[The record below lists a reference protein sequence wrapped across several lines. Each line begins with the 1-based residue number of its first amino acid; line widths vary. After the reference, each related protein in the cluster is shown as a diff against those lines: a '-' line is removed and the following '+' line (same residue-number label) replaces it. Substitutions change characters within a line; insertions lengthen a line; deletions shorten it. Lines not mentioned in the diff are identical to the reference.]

1 MYLISEES
9 PLAWSHFGNIS
20 RVCQRPPTQGAGVDL
35 NLTRPSSYCGHYV
48 FAAVVAPSG
57 CSSPTLDR
65 LYTPTTWYG
74 TKPSM
79 YTINYDANPQYPLQQ
94 RSLKCKNLHSQ
105 VPTIIPASTN
115 QCACRVRQ
123 ANPFITESQ
132 QDPTDPTDGRRPSA
146 MSIQCSC
153 PPPSS
158 AGPGTHI
165 MRKWKVDR
173 SESNVN
179 NVIINGTRE
188 EKMQAAKNTRR
199 DTGYQQ

>member
-1 MYLISEES
+1 MTSLISLTFTLVICLISEES

-48 FAAVVAPSG
+48 FAVVVAPSG

-94 RSLKCKNLHSQ
+94 INVRAAYDRQILLSLNHNKIP
-105 VPTIIPASTN
+105 PTLQMDEGLWQCQFNALDLQPALLAWYT
-115 QCACRVRQ
+115 C
-123 ANPFITESQ
+123 
-132 QDPTDPTDGRRPSA
+132 
-146 MSIQCSC
+146 
-153 PPPSS
+153 
-158 AGPGTHI
+158 H
-165 MRKWKVDR
+165 
-173 SESNVN
+173 
-179 NVIINGTRE
+179 
-188 EKMQAAKNTRR
+188 AKN
-199 DTGYQQ
+199 GKWIVVSNK

>member
-1 MYLISEES
+1 MKWYELISNWNFSSQRRKEASEIIPRYDFFDISDFTLVMYLISEES

-48 FAAVVAPSG
+48 YAAVVAPSG

-74 TKPSM
+74 TEPSM

-105 VPTIIPASTN
+105 VLTIIPASTN
-115 QCACRVRQ
+115 QCACR
-123 ANPFITESQ
+123 I
-132 QDPTDPTDGRRPSA
+132 PTGKSFY
-146 MSIQCSC
+146 
-153 PPPSS
+153 
-158 AGPGTHI
+158 H
-165 MRKWKVDR
+165 
-173 SESNVN
+173 
-179 NVIINGTRE
+179 
-188 EKMQAAKNTRR
+188 
-199 DTGYQQ
+199 